1 MIGNKII
8 IVSIPR
14 VLSAK
19 RRVWSRCV
27 GLSFQ
32 CPVGQRL
39 VWRMKWN
46 GIVLSQSIDR
56 YIGVSK
62 SKKSGVIRLVSDML
76 RIGRSSSLFK
86 CYIMPDSKS
95 LNGYDSSTRC
105 PYHVVERNHHDRVEH
120 CILNCYV
127 WSVHSIFAYSWG
139 HTSSVNALLRVT
151 RRVNRRCSLKDPLR

>member
-32 CPVGQRL
+32 CP
-39 VWRMKWN
+39 WRMKWN

-62 SKKSGVIRLVSDML
+62 SKKSGVIRLVPDML

-95 LNGYDSSTRC
+95 LKGYDSSTRC
-105 PYHVVERNHHDRVEH
+105 PYHVVEGNHHDRVEH
-120 CILNCYV
+120 CILKSFV
-127 WSVHSIFAYSWG
+127 WSVHSIFAYSRG
-139 HTSSVNALLRVT
+139 YTSSVNALLRVT
-151 RRVNRRCSLKDPLR
+151 RRVNQRCSLKDPLR